1 MDSLGKIFDFLVML
15 VVLFIF
21 PVSWA
26 FGRAETVGDYSLK
39 EKAENFLDS
48 CLTIRQID
56 DKEIN
61 GLISELDDL
70 FKHYEVELSVKR
82 RIAEAEADGEGYRT
96 VSFSSMID
104 MSAIEDDIE
113 NKGYFAL
120 HNNDVLII
128 KIYDEKG
135 VFISGARLI
144 I

>member
-39 EKAENFLDS
+39 EKTENFLDS
-48 CLTIRQID
+48 CLTTRQIEG
-56 DKEIN
+56 KGIN
-61 GLISELDDL
+61 GLISGLDDL

-82 RIAEAEADGEGYRT
+82 RIAEAEADGTGYHT
-96 VSFSSMID
+96 VSYSSMID
-104 MSAIEDDIE
+104 MPAIEDDIE
-113 NKGYFAL
+113 KKGYFAL
-120 HNNDVLII
+120 YKKDVLII